1 MQSHSPSRRT
11 LSQGARSFS
20 VGEDN
25 SFEEEIKPMVKEI
38 DTNLADEVQRYR

>member
-20 VGEDN
+20 VGEDD
-25 SFEEEIKPMVKEI
+25 SFEEIKPMVKEI
-38 DTNLADEVQRYR
+38 DTNLADEV